1 MKQRTKRF
9 RKLLLLPLAI
19 AVLLFQV
26 QALAADYTCTVS
38 IPVEVEVKGDAPAG
52 VDFTVTLAPA
62 GEDVPMP
69 EEDSLTIT
77 DGGTVAFGPITYT
90 KPGDY
95 VYTVTQEA
103 GSEQDFIYDDTSYT
117 VTVRVVNDGQGGLR
131 AEIWAIEEGGTV
143 KVEEILFSNI
153 YDVADPGD
161 GSASTSAPA
170 PSKKPAKATPTATS
184 VKNSK
189 TTATKTG
196 DETNLVVF
204 SCLLGISLLGLVA
217 LTVVFCWNRKRN

>member
-1 MKQRTKRF
+1 MKQRMKQF
-9 RKLLLLPLAI
+9 RKLMLLPLLI
-19 AVLLFQV
+19 AVLLFQT
-26 QALAADYTCTVS
+26 QALAVDYTCTAS

-62 GEDVPMP
+62 EEDVPMP

-77 DGGTVAFGPITYT
+77 DGGTDAFGPITYT

-103 GSEQDFIYDDTSYT
+103 GSETDFIYDSTSYT
-117 VTVRVVNDGQGGLR
+117 VTVRVVNDGEGGLR

-143 KVEEILFSNI
+143 KVEKILFSNI
-153 YDVADPGD
+153 YDVPDPGD
-161 GSASTSAPA
+161 GSGSSSASA
-170 PSKKPAKATPTATS
+170 PSKKPAKATPTTTS

-189 TTATKTG
+189 TAATKTG
-196 DETNLVVF
+196 DETNLVVLG
-204 SCLLGISLLGLVA
+204 CLLGISLLGLIA
-217 LTVVFCWNRKRN
+217 LTIVFCWNRKRN

>member
-9 RKLLLLPLAI
+9 RKLWLLPLAI

-26 QALAADYTCTVS
+26 QALAADYSCTVS
-38 IPVEVEVKGDAPAG
+38 LPVSVEVTGDSAPDG
-52 VDFTVTLAPA
+52 VDFTLTLAPA

-69 EEDSLTIT
+69 EEDTLVIT
-77 DGGTVAFGPITYT
+77 DSGTDAFGPITYT

-103 GSEQDFIYDDTSYT
+103 GSEADFIYDDTSYT
-117 VTVRVVNDGQGGLR
+117 VTVRVVNDGQGGLT
-131 AEIWAIEEGGTV
+131 AEIWAIEEGGTI
-143 KVEEILFSNI
+143 KVEEILFNNI
-153 YDVADPGD
+153 YDVPDPGP
-161 GSASTSAPA
+161 GSASSDPA
-170 PSKKPAKATPTATS
+170 PTKKPAKAVPTS

-189 TTATKTG
+189 TAAPKTG
-196 DETNLVVF
+196 DETNLVVLG
-204 SCLLGISLLGLVA
+204 CLMGISLLGLIA